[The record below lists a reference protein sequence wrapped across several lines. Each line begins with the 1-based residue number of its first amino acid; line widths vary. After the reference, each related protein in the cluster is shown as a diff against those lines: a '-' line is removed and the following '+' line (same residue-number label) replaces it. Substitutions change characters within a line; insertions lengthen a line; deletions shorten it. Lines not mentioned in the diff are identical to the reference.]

1 MERQRMAD
9 LNGTTSE
16 PALAEDAGPAPRL
29 VCLRPATGAIER
41 LIADNPD
48 LHAWGNGTAANWSA
62 TPDALRFLG
71 RHLSPGM
78 RTLETGAGQTTV
90 TFAAVGTR
98 HTCVTPDAGE
108 AARIRAYCA
117 ARGITCDGV
126 SFVHEDSDVALARP
140 GVVPDVLD
148 FVFIDG
154 AHRFP
159 LPCLD
164 WHYTEGR
171 LRVGGILGVDDW
183 DMPSVRVLHDFLA
196 GEDEWDLVGIV
207 GRTSFF
213 RRLRQTLVVND
224 CQGQN
229 INRIGRA
236 PRSKTGCEP

>member
-1 MERQRMAD
+1 MEKLRKAG
-9 LNGTTSE
+9 LNGSTSGPE
-16 PALAEDAGPAPRL
+16 FVEDAGPAPRRA
-29 VCLRPATGAIER
+29 RPHPVMGAIER

-48 LHAWGNGTAANWSA
+48 LHAWGDGTPANWSA

-90 TFAAVGTR
+90 AFAAAGAR

-108 AARIRAYCA
+108 AARIRVYCA
-117 ARGITCDGV
+117 ARGIACDGV
-126 SFVHEDSDVALARP
+126 TFVHEASDVALARP
-140 GVVPDVLD
+140 GVVPDALD
-148 FVFIDG
+148 VVFIDG

-159 LPCLD
+159 FPCLD
-164 WHYTEGR
+164 WHYTEAR
-171 LRVGGILGVDDW
+171 LRVGGIVGVDDW

-196 GEDEWDLVGIV
+196 GEDEWDPVGIL

-213 RRLRQTLVVND
+213 RRQRETHVLND

-236 PRSKTGCEP
+236 ARPADTR